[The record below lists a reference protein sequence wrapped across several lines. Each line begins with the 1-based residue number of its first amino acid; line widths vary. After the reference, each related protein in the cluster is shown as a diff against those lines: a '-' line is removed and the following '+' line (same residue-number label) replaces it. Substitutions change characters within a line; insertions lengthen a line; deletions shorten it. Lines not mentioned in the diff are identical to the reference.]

1 MFRRLSVFPLV
12 LLVAITIAPDRS
24 AAASKEIMELQR
36 DVALLQE
43 SIKQLQ
49 QSQEVKLAALT
60 ELVRQAADAST
71 RANTSVAVLQ
81 SNLSDNLKKEQADVV
96 APVVGLTS
104 RMNSLSDD
112 MRTLTQA
119 VSELASTMS
128 KIQSQLTDVSM
139 QVKAIG
145 PIAAPP
151 QPGPGGPGGPGGSVP
166 NGGMAAAGGA
176 PTAPPM
182 SSQDLYNQALGDKN
196 GGKLDLA
203 LQEFNDYLKY
213 YGNTELAPNAQF
225 YIGYIHFSQN
235 NFDQAASDFDMVLE
249 KYPVNNKTRDAML
262 YKGQSYVKAGH
273 KTQGADEFKELI
285 AQFPKTDQAAAAC
298 RELTSLGLHCP
309 TAGSPAKSAA
319 KKKKGA

>member
-1 MFRRLSVFPLV
+1 
-12 LLVAITIAPDRS
+12 
-24 AAASKEIMELQR
+24 MELQR

-49 QSQEVKLAALT
+49 QSQDKQLAAMT
-60 ELVRQAADAST
+60 VLVQQAVDASN
-71 RANTSVAVLQ
+71 RANTSVAVIQ
-81 SNLSDNLKKEQADVV
+81 SNLGENLKKEQADVV

-119 VSELASTMS
+119 VSELASSMS

-139 QVKAIG
+139 QVKAMG
-145 PIAAPP
+145 TLPAPP
-151 QPGPGGPGGPGGSVP
+151 QPGGPGGPVP
-166 NGGMAAAGGA
+166 NGGMGAPGGA

-203 LQEFNDYLKY
+203 LQEFTDYLKY

-235 NFDQAASDFDMVLE
+235 AFDQAASDFDMVLE

-285 AQFPKTDQAAAAC
+285 DQFPKTDQAAAAC

-309 TAGSPAKSAA
+309 TTGSQAKSAA
-319 KKKKGA
+319 KKKKGL